1 MKDETKIW
9 LEYAKENLKSS
20 KVLLESK
27 LYNPCLHNVQQSVE
41 KAIKAILI
49 DKSIRFK
56 KTHSINELKNILDE
70 NKLDTELSEDDCDF
84 LDSIYLPSK
93 YPMVNV
99 LPFYEPNE
107 EICQRG
113 IKVAESVIQSVQ
125 NMINNAC

>member
-9 LEYAKENLKSS
+9 LVYSKENLKSS
-20 KVLLESK
+20 KVLLESG
-27 LYNPCLHNVQQSVE
+27 LYNPCLQNIQQCVE

-49 DKSIRFK
+49 EKSIKLK

-70 NKLDTELSEDDCDF
+70 NKLHIGLSEDDCDF

-113 IKVAESVIQSVQ
+113 IKVAESVIQVVQ
-125 NMINNAC
+125 NIVE